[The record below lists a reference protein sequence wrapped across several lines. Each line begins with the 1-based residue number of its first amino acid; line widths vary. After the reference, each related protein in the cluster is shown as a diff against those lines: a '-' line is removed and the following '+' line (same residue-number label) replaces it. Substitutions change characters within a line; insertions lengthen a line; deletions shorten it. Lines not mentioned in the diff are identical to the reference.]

1 MECFENKEA
10 RTANY
15 GDHSTEAPKL
25 NCIAVNRAVLKE
37 LNSNNENNLVSERY
51 THINQRI

>member
-25 NCIAVNRAVLKE
+25 NRIAVNRAVLKE
-37 LNSNNENNLVSERY
+37 LNSNENNLVSER
-51 THINQRI
+51 HI